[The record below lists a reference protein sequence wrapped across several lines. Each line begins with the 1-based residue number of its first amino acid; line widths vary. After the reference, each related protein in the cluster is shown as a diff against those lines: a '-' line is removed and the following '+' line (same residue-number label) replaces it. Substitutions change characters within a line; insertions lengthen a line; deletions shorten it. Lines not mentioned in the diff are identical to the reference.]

1 MTLINIT
8 SKLSTEN
15 DALKRDL
22 YKIEELMNKMDTLD
36 DVPATSSGAGKK
48 GQIKIDSSYIY
59 VCTATNTWKRAALS
73 AY

>member
-8 SKLSTEN
+8 SKLNTEN

-36 DVPATSSGAGKK
+36 DVPTTSSSAGKK
-48 GQIKIDSSYIY
+48 GQIKIDGSFIY
-59 VCTATNTWKRAALS
+59 VCIATNTWRRVAHS
-73 AY
+73 AF